1 MLNCGITGHTGVL
14 GSYLKKKLKYRFIK
28 FNGDITN
35 LNEVEKWVNKNN
47 FDYIIHLA
55 AIVPITYVKK
65 NFTYS
70 KKVNFLG
77 TKNLVDSLIKFK
89 KKPKNFFF
97 SSTSHVYKPTS
108 QLTNLKETDEVRP
121 YSKYGKT
128 KLLAEKYIQK
138 RFKKTKI
145 NFCIGRI
152 FSFTH
157 KKQSQSFIVPNIF
170 KKIKSSKS
178 KEIFL
183 ENLNHNR
190 DFVSLND
197 ISKAID
203 IILKKSIV
211 GIINIGTGK
220 KTNLLSIAKS
230 FCKKYNIKL
239 ITRINKDPT
248 YLISNNIRLI
258 NYGWRPKVDFFKELK
273 NFK

>member
-1 MLNCGITGHTGVL
+1 M
-14 GSYLKKKLKYRFIK
+14 
-28 FNGDITN
+28 
-35 LNEVEKWVNKNN
+35 
-47 FDYIIHLA
+47 
-55 AIVPITYVKK
+55 
-65 NFTYS
+65 
-70 KKVNFLG
+70 
-77 TKNLVDSLIKFK
+77 
-89 KKPKNFFF
+89 
-97 SSTSHVYKPTS
+97 
-108 QLTNLKETDEVRP
+108 KETDEVRP

-138 RFKKTKI
+138 RFKKNKI

-157 KKQSQSFIVPNIF
+157 KKQSQSFFVPNIF
-170 KKIKSSKS
+170 KKIKSSKG

-211 GIINIGTGK
+211 GIVNIGTGRK
-220 KTNLLSIAKS
+220 INLLSIAKF

-239 ITRINKDPT
+239 STLINKNPT
-248 YLISNNIRLI
+248 YLISNNRRLI
-258 NYGWRPKVDFFKELK
+258 KYGWRPKVDFFKELK

>member
-14 GSYLKKKLKYRFIK
+14 GSYLIKKLKYRFIK

-35 LNEVEKWVNKNN
+35 LKDVEKWINKNN

-55 AIVPITYVKK
+55 AIVPTIYVEKK
-65 NFTYS
+65 FAYS

-203 IILKKSIV
+203 IILKKSII
-211 GIINIGTGK
+211 GIINIGNGRK
-220 KTNLLSIAKS
+220 INLLSIAKF

-239 ITRINKDPT
+239 INHINKNPT
-248 YLISNNIRLI
+248 YLISNNRRLI
-258 NYGWRPKVDFFKELK
+258 KYGWRPKVNFFKELK